1 MEKVYIKN
9 YGMHQQFAINS
20 AELNQL
26 LATEGD
32 DINPRDM
39 DYYHFSTPSVVE
51 KKLVSREDHSVLN
64 HMSKMVIN
72 ALIDFKSKDCLEEHA
87 KAFLYTACDGEE
99 HSFSSLFEI
108 CRKYNDDGSVWKH
121 IQQYK
126 EINNPLD
133 MLRLLPTNVLYHT
146 SKLLLDHEEG
156 TPLRAASLS
165 GMAALKLAHADIA
178 NAIAKEGAMVVSA
191 ANMLTFD
198 SLAVFK
204 KFGEIRQSGKDVS
217 GIIPSW
223 GAAVMSL
230 DNNSRNALAELTSLT
245 IRYCP
250 KVRFEQEDWE
260 SLLSKQRT
268 HQGEPDVIVSYNNGI
283 RTQQIAEYSAL
294 EKFFPRTP
302 VINYKS
308 KTGYT
313 GKLNNI
319 LDILCCLNDPAIPS
333 GARVMLNGAG
343 INYGIGNIWL
353 IKH

>member
-1 MEKVYIKN
+1 MKKVYIKN
-9 YGMHQQFAINS
+9 YGVHQQFATNS
-20 AELNQL
+20 AVLSQL
-26 LATEGD
+26 LATEEE
-32 DINPRDM
+32 INPHDL
-39 DYYHFSTPSVVE
+39 DYYNFSTPSVLE
-51 KKLVSREDHSVLN
+51 KKWVSREDCSVLN
-64 HMSKMVIN
+64 SMSKMAIN
-72 ALIDFKSKDCLEEHA
+72 ALIDFKSKACLDEHA
-87 KAFLYTACDGEE
+87 KAFLYTACDSEE
-99 HSFSSLFEI
+99 HSFSTLFEI
-108 CRKYNDDGSVWKH
+108 CRKYNDAGSVWKH

-126 EINNPLD
+126 EMNNPLD

-146 SKLLLDHEEG
+146 SKLLRDHEEG

-165 GMAALKLAHADIA
+165 GLVALKLAWADIV
-178 NAIAKEGAMVVSA
+178 NSTAKKGAMVVSA

-204 KFGEIRQSGKDVS
+204 KFGEIRKNSADAS

-223 GAAVMSL
+223 GAAVISL
-230 DNNSRNALAELTSLT
+230 DNDSRNALAELTSVT
-245 IRYCP
+245 VRYCP

-260 SLLSKQRT
+260 SLMGKQRT
-268 HQGEPDVIVSYNNGI
+268 QQGEPDVIISYNNGI
-283 RTQQIAEYSAL
+283 RAQKIAEYSAL
-294 EKFFPRTP
+294 EKFFPRSRI
-302 VINYKS
+302 INYKA

-353 IKH
+353 IKS

>member
-1 MEKVYIKN
+1 MTERVYIKN
-9 YGMHQQFAINS
+9 YGVYQQFAPNS
-20 AELNQL
+20 AALSQL
-26 LATEGD
+26 LSIAD
-32 DINPRDM
+32 DINPCDM
-39 DYYHFSTPSVVE
+39 DYYHFSTPSMID
-51 KKLVSREDHSVLN
+51 KKLVSREDRSVLN
-64 HMSKMVIN
+64 DMSKMVIN
-72 ALIDFKSKDCLEEHA
+72 ALIDFQSKDCLAEYA
-87 KAFLYTACDGEE
+87 KAFLYTACDSEE
-99 HSFSSLFEI
+99 SSLNSLFEI
-108 CRKYNDDGSVWKH
+108 CRKYKDDGSVWKH

-126 EINNPLD
+126 EMNNPLD
-133 MLRLLPTNVLYHT
+133 MLRFLPTNVLYHI
-146 SKLLLDHEEG
+146 SKLLLNHEEG

-165 GMAALKLAHADIA
+165 GLVALKLAYADIA
-178 NAIAKEGAMVVSA
+178 NIIAKERAMVVSA

-204 KFGEIRQSGKDVS
+204 KFGEIRQSDKDIS

-230 DNNSRNALAELTSLT
+230 DNNSCDALAELISVT

-250 KVRFEQEDWE
+250 KVRFEERDWE

-268 HQGEPDVIVSYNNGI
+268 QQGEPDVIVSYNNGI
-283 RTQQIAEYSAL
+283 CTQQIAEYSAL
-294 EKFFPRTP
+294 EKFFPGIP
-302 VINYKS
+302 IVNYKS

-333 GARVMLNGAG
+333 GARVMLTGAA
-343 INYGIGNIWL
+343 INYGIGNIWI